1 MAIADVMQSI
11 QKIDARI
18 TLARQDTI
26 RDKKY
31 IRQLQRQH
39 SELTIKLATLHEP
52 DGFTPKDK
60 SDTSGVEFRRPKPV
74 KESTTVMTPTIPL
87 TTGGTSEVTFA
98 GVTEAI
104 EAYCTK
110 CKTKRPVQNGNRV
123 VTKSGK
129 HGLKGTCGT
138 CGSKLFRFIKE
149 N

>member
-1 MAIADVMQSI
+1 MTIAEVMQAI
-11 QKIDARI
+11 QKTDAKI
-18 TLARQDTI
+18 TAEHQLTI
-26 RDKKY
+26 RNKKF

-39 SELTIKLATLHEP
+39 TDLTNQLANLHKA

-60 SDTSGVEFRRPKPV
+60 SDTSGVEFRKPKPV
-74 KESTTVMTPTIPL
+74 KESTTVMTPQIP
-87 TTGGTSEVTFA
+87 TGSSGTVMTPIE
-98 GVTEAI
+98 EAI
-104 EAYCTK
+104 QAYCTK

-138 CGSKLFRFIKE
+138 CGSKLFRFIKK